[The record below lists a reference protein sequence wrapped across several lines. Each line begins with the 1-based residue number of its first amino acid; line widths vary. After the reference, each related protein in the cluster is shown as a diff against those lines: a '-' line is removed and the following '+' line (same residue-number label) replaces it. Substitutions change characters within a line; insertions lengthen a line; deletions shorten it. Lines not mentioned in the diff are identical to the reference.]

1 MDSNSTVLRYFSG
14 SIYKALLSFEDEPC
28 EIRLRTGKPLAA
40 VLPDNSVFLCEDG
53 SITSSA
59 DRALK
64 VTGEDVRRCFEAV
77 CRYSVHSVQSQISR
91 GFVTVGGGH
100 RAGISGTAVYSSSDR
115 LENVKYINGINFRVA
130 HEIIGAAD
138 EIMSH
143 VMSGGLRSVLIC
155 GEPCAGK
162 TTVLRDL
169 CRQIGD
175 KYPVSLVDERC
186 EIAAQSAGTAGS
198 RVGLNTDVFSGYSK
212 RDGILTALRVMSPR
226 MIFCDEIGSDD
237 DLNAVELAA
246 RSGVK
251 TAASIHCGSPE
262 QLAHRPKIYRMIT
275 SGVFEYCV
283 FVKDRK
289 ISGIYRSDELADA
302 KQRKGD
308 VK

>member
-1 MDSNSTVLRYFSG
+1 MDKNSTVLRYFSG
-14 SIYKALLSFEDEPC
+14 SVYKALLAFEDEPC
-28 EIRLRTGKPLAA
+28 EIRLRTGKPLAVVMTDKSA
-40 VLPDNSVFLCEDG
+40 FLCEDG
-53 SITSSA
+53 SITGNGDKA
-59 DRALK
+59 VK

-100 RAGISGTAVYSSSDR
+100 RAGLSGTAVYSSDDR
-115 LENVKYINGINFRVA
+115 LENVKYISGINFRVA

-138 EIMSH
+138 EIMH
-143 VMSGGLRSVLIC
+143 RVMNGGLKSVLIC

-175 KYPVSLVDERC
+175 RYPVSLVDERC
-186 EIAAQSAGTAGS
+186 EIAAESAGIANN
-198 RVGLNTDVFSGYSK
+198 RVGFNTDVFSGYSK
-212 RDGILTALRVMSPR
+212 QDGILTALRVMSPR
-226 MIFCDEIGSDD
+226 MIFCDEIGSDE
-237 DLNAVELAA
+237 DLNAIELAA

-262 QLAHRPKIYRMIT
+262 QLARRQKIYRMI
-275 SGVFEYCV
+275 SGGVFDYCV

-289 ISGIYRSDELADA
+289 ISDIYRRDELTVAER
-302 KQRKGD
+302 RKGD
-308 VK
+308 GK